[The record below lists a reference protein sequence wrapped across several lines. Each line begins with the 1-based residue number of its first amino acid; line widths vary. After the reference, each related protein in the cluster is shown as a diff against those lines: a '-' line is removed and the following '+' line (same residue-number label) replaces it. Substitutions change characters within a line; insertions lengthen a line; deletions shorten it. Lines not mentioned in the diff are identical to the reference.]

1 MRKLLM
7 IAACAAAIF
16 PGTADGKSAK
26 EVFTEVSG
34 SVVVVVAL
42 DIRGQPTAQG
52 SGVVVGRNDVITN
65 CHIVSD
71 ADEVAVRQ
79 AADTRRRETYRL
91 KAELVARNEERDLCL
106 LFVEEIS
113 EPPAAPP
120 AILGSAQTVSVG
132 EDVYAIGAPRGME
145 LSLSRGI
152 VSQLRGDYGKRAAPL
167 IQTDAAI
174 SPGSSGGG
182 LFNGQGELIG
192 ITTFKF
198 SGGGS
203 EGLSFAL
210 PVEWVKEI
218 VKSSIAA
225 RQTALEQSACFWS
238 PTARCLLAI
247 AQRSVRQIERMGV
260 RAQALSGIAHLQ
272 AKIGDG
278 GAAKTTFAFAKRT
291 AKQIVDASSSFSSR
305 NYSLSDI
312 AETQAKAGNPDGAL
326 QTARLIDDASD
337 RAGALSKIAEAQ
349 AKAGDPDGALQTAR
363 LIDDAFD
370 RDRALSKIAETQVKA
385 GDPDGA
391 LQIAKLI
398 KWAYYRAKALS
409 EIGKVQ
415 ATAGDGPAAET
426 TLALAIQTAGQI
438 RSTTNRG
445 TSLSNIADA
454 QAKAGNIDE
463 ALQTA
468 KQITNATLRAEALTK
483 IAATQAEIGNNVAAT
498 TMLAFAM
505 QAATQIG
512 DSETGTQ
519 EPYRGAIYRDAAFT
533 NIAAIQ
539 ARAGDT
545 DGALQTAKLI
555 EWAAFRGSALSNI
568 ADAQAKARNIDEA
581 FQTAKQ
587 IANATSRAEALSKIA
602 ATQAKTGN
610 RAAARTTF
618 ALAIRTAKQIS
629 DRLGARLCDI
639 VATQAQAGDTD
650 GALQIARQIDDAT
663 SRACALSK
671 IAKVLAKAGEI
682 RKAIDTTRRI
692 KQEEK
697 FTSAIT
703 YIASVVAG
711 TD

>member
-34 SVVVVVAL
+34 SVVIVVAL
-42 DIRGQPTAQG
+42 DIREQQTAQG

-71 ADEVAVRQ
+71 AEEVAVRQ

-106 LFVEEIS
+106 LFVEELS

-120 AILGSAQTVSVG
+120 ALLGSAQAVSVG

-192 ITTFKF
+192 ITTFKI

-210 PVEWVKEI
+210 PVEWVKDI

-225 RQTALEQSACFWS
+225 RSTALEQAACFWS
-238 PTARCLLAI
+238 PTAHCLLAI
-247 AQRSVRQIERMGV
+247 AQRSVRRIESTPD
-260 RAQALSGIAHLQ
+260 RAKALSKIAHLQ
-272 AKIGDG
+272 AKIGN
-278 GAAKTTFAFAKRT
+278 GAAARTTFAFAKRT
-291 AKQIVDASSSFSSR
+291 AKQISDTSSLFSRR

-312 AETQAKAGNPDGAL
+312 AETQAKTGDTDGAL
-326 QTARLIDDASD
+326 QTARLIEDAPD
-337 RAGALSKIAEAQ
+337 RARALSGIAETQ
-349 AKAGDPDGALQTAR
+349 AKTGDTDGALQTAR
-363 LIDDAFD
+363 LIEDAPD
-370 RDRALSKIAETQVKA
+370 RARALSGIAETQAKA
-385 GDPDGA
+385 GDPGGA
-391 LQIAKLI
+391 LQTAKLI
-398 KWAYYRAKALS
+398 EWAYYRAEALS

-415 ATAGDGPAAET
+415 AKAGDGAAAET
-426 TLALAIQTAGQI
+426 TLALAIQSAGEV
-438 RSTTNRG
+438 RKRRTRG
-445 TSLSNIADA
+445 RSLSNIADA
-454 QAKAGNIDE
+454 QTTAGNIDG

-468 KQITNATLRAEALTK
+468 KLIDDATYRAEALAR
-483 IAATQAEIGNNVAAT
+483 IAATQAEIGNNVAT
-498 TMLAFAM
+498 TTTLALAM
-505 QAATQIG
+505 RAATQISDG
-512 DSETGTQ
+512 ETIVRDGTF
-519 EPYRGAIYRDAAFT
+519 A
-533 NIAAIQ
+533 NIAATQ
-539 ARAGDT
+539 AQAGDTDAALQTTKLIERYFRAFALSKITDALTKAENTDGALRTATLIDDAALRAHALSRIAAMQAESGNEVAARTTLALAIRTATQISDRRGAALYDIAATQAEDGDT

-555 EWAAFRGSALSNI
+555 
-568 ADAQAKARNIDEA
+568 
-581 FQTAKQ
+581 
-587 IANATSRAEALSKIA
+587 
-602 ATQAKTGN
+602 
-610 RAAARTTF
+610 
-618 ALAIRTAKQIS
+618 
-629 DRLGARLCDI
+629 
-639 VATQAQAGDTD
+639 
-650 GALQIARQIDDAT
+650 DDAT
-663 SRACALSK
+663 YRARALSK

-682 RKAIDTTRRI
+682 KNAIDTTRRI
-692 KQEEK
+692 KQEEE

-703 YIASVVAG
+703 YIAGVVAG

>member
-42 DIRGQPTAQG
+42 DIREQQTAQG

-65 CHIVSD
+65 CHLVSD
-71 ADEVAVRQ
+71 AEEVAVRQ

-106 LFVEEIS
+106 LFVEELS

-120 AILGSAQTVSVG
+120 ALLGSAQAVSIG

-198 SGGGS
+198 SGSSS

-225 RQTALEQSACFWS
+225 RDTALEQFACFSS
-238 PTARCLLAI
+238 PTAHCLLMI
-247 AQRSVRQIERMGV
+247 AQRSVRQIERTWD
-260 RAQALSGIAHLQ
+260 RAKALSKIAHLQ

-278 GAAKTTFAFAKRT
+278 AAAKTTFAFAKRT
-291 AKQIVDASSSFSSR
+291 AKQISDASSLISHR

-312 AETQAKAGNPDGAL
+312 AETQAKAGDTDGAL
-326 QTARLIDDASD
+326 QTAKLIDDASD
-337 RAGALSKIAEAQ
+337 RARALSRIAETQ

-363 LIDDAFD
+363 LINDVFGRA
-370 RDRALSKIAETQVKA
+370 RALSRIAETQAKA
-385 GDPDGA
+385 GDADGA
-391 LQIAKLI
+391 LQTAKLI
-398 KWAYYRAKALS
+398 EWAYYRADTLS
-409 EIGKVQ
+409 EISKVQ
-415 ATAGDGPAAET
+415 AKAGDGAAAKT
-426 TLALAIQTAGQI
+426 TLALAIQSAGQV
-438 RSTTNRG
+438 RAEGNRG

-454 QAKAGNIDE
+454 QAKAGNVDG

-468 KQITNATLRAEALTK
+468 KQIDNVTLRAGALTR
-483 IAATQAEIGNNVAAT
+483 IAATQAEIGNMVAAT
-498 TMLAFAM
+498 TTLALAM
-505 QAATQIG
+505 RVATQIG
-512 DSETGTQ
+512 DVETDAQGL
-519 EPYRGAIYRDAAFT
+519 YRGAIYRDGTFVH
-533 NIAAIQ
+533 IAATQAQAGDADGALQTAKLIEWAYFRASALSQ
-539 ARAGDT
+539 IADALTKAENTDGALQTAKQIDDADLRARALSRIAATQAETGNGAAARTTLALAIRTATQISDGRGAALCDIAATQAQTGDT

-555 EWAAFRGSALSNI
+555 
-568 ADAQAKARNIDEA
+568 
-581 FQTAKQ
+581 
-587 IANATSRAEALSKIA
+587 
-602 ATQAKTGN
+602 
-610 RAAARTTF
+610 
-618 ALAIRTAKQIS
+618 
-629 DRLGARLCDI
+629 
-639 VATQAQAGDTD
+639 
-650 GALQIARQIDDAT
+650 DDAT
-663 SRACALSK
+663 YRARALSK

-682 RKAIDTTRRI
+682 KNAIDTTRRI
-692 KQEEK
+692 KHEEE
-697 FTSAIT
+697 FTSTIT

>member
-42 DIRGQPTAQG
+42 DIREQQTAQG

-71 ADEVAVRQ
+71 AEEVAVRQ

-91 KAELVARNEERDLCL
+91 KAELMARNEERDLCL
-106 LFVEEIS
+106 LFVEELS

-120 AILGSAQTVSVG
+120 ALLGSAQAVSVG

-192 ITTFKF
+192 ITTFKI

-225 RQTALEQSACFWS
+225 RKTALEQVACFWS
-238 PTARCLLAI
+238 PTAHCLLAI
-247 AQRSVRQIERMGV
+247 AQGSVRQIESTPD
-260 RAQALSGIAHLQ
+260 RAKALSKIAHLQ

-278 GAAKTTFAFAKRT
+278 AAAKTTFAFAKRT
-291 AKQIVDASSSFSSR
+291 AKQISDASSLFSRR

-312 AETQAKAGNPDGAL
+312 AETQAKAGDTDGAL
-326 QTARLIDDASD
+326 QTARLIDDAPD
-337 RAGALSKIAEAQ
+337 RARALSGIAETQ
-349 AKAGDPDGALQTAR
+349 AKAGDADEALQTAR
-363 LIDDAFD
+363 LIDDALD
-370 RDRALSKIAETQVKA
+370 RARALSGIAETQAKA
-385 GDPDGA
+385 GDADGA
-391 LQIAKLI
+391 LQTARLI
-398 KWAYYRAKALS
+398 EWAYYRAEALS
-409 EIGKVQ
+409 EISKVQ
-415 ATAGDGPAAET
+415 AKAGDGASAET
-426 TLALAIQTAGQI
+426 TLALAIQSAGQV
-438 RSTTNRG
+438 RAEGNRG

-454 QAKAGNIDE
+454 QARAGNIDG

-468 KQITNATLRAEALTK
+468 KQIDNATLRAEALTR

-498 TMLAFAM
+498 TTLALAM
-505 QAATQIG
+505 RAATQIG
-512 DSETGTQ
+512 DGKTDAQGF
-519 EPYRGAIYRDAAFT
+519 YRILRAGIFV
-533 NIAAIQ
+533 NIAATQAQAGDTDAALQTAKLIEWAYYRAFALSKIADALTKAENTDGALQ
-539 ARAGDT
+539 TAKLIDDADLRARALSRIAATQAETGNGAAARTTLALAIRTATQISDRRGAALCDIAATQAQTGDT
-545 DGALQTAKLI
+545 DGALQTAK
-555 EWAAFRGSALSNI
+555 
-568 ADAQAKARNIDEA
+568 
-581 FQTAKQ
+581 
-587 IANATSRAEALSKIA
+587 
-602 ATQAKTGN
+602 
-610 RAAARTTF
+610 
-618 ALAIRTAKQIS
+618 
-629 DRLGARLCDI
+629 
-639 VATQAQAGDTD
+639 
-650 GALQIARQIDDAT
+650 QIDDAT
-663 SRACALSK
+663 YRACALSK
-671 IAKVLAKAGEI
+671 IAKVLAKAGDI
-682 RKAIDTTRRI
+682 KSAIDTTRRI
-692 KQEEK
+692 KHEEE
-697 FTSAIT
+697 FTLAIT
-703 YIASVVAG
+703 YIANVVAG